1 MNANERDLLLRMADA
16 SERTDERVGHFGE
29 ALATST
35 EKQAAIQT
43 DTQTIRA
50 EMVGKTEVRA
60 MAAAAFLLIL
70 LLILLL
76 ATSRGVDV
84 GPAIEGAKTLVVPS

>member
-1 MNANERDLLLRMADA
+1 MNANELNLLTRMAEA
-16 SERTDERVGHFGE
+16 SERTDERVGDLNVT
-29 ALATST
+29 LATAA
-35 EKQAAIQT
+35 EKHVSIQT
-43 DTQTIRA
+43 DTRAIRT

-84 GPAIEGAKTLVVPS
+84 GPAIEGAKTLGVPS